1 MIILL
6 KDKIMTKKIVA
17 SLVLSYIFIGCGS
30 SGESDLTKIK
40 EVLKLSD
47 IVFAKP
53 QKINFQNKMRNKLLK
68 INALQE
74 KVEISSCGIS
84 GTIDIEELS
93 DGTVTILYKDCINY
107 SSKTELS
114 EYYNGK
120 VQTNAKGNQILFDGL
135 TEILDYEN
143 YPKTSTYYDN
153 INIFYSLVDSIEDI
167 KINGKLDVY
176 EHGDV
181 VEKISYSDFTIKT
194 NLMNRSYYMAG
205 YFSDKTRCY
214 AEEHLYKTE
223 NSEWLVE
230 DTLNSRNWSSG
241 TLYIDNVKYVYDGE
255 SVTVTKNNQQKI
267 FTQQELRDEYN
278 KNRDK
283 TDCFTSYI

>member
-1 MIILL
+1 
-6 KDKIMTKKIVA
+6 MTKKIVA

-30 SGESDLTKIK
+30 SGKLDMMKTK
-40 EVLKLSD
+40 EVLILSD

-53 QKINFQNKMRNKLLK
+53 KKINFQNKMRNKVLK

-74 KVEISSCGIS
+74 KVETSVCGIS
-84 GTIDIEELS
+84 GTVDIEELS
-93 DGTVTILYKDCINY
+93 DGTLTILYSDCVNY

-120 VQTNAKGNQILFDGL
+120 IQTNAKGNQISFYGL
-135 TEILDYEN
+135 KEILDYEN

-153 INIFYSLVDSIEDI
+153 INISYSSEDGIEDI
-167 KINGKLDVY
+167 KINGKLDIY
-176 EHGDV
+176 EDGDV
-181 VEKISYSDFTIKT
+181 VEKMSYSDFTMKT
-194 NLMNRSYYMAG
+194 NLINRSYYMAG

-214 AEEHLYKTE
+214 FEEHLYKTE
-223 NSEWLVE
+223 NNDWLVE
-230 DTLNSRNWSSG
+230 DSLNSENWSSG
-241 TLYIDNVKYVYDGE
+241 TLYIDNVKYVYNGE
-255 SVTVTKNNQQKI
+255 SVTVTKNNQQKT

-283 TDCFTSYI
+283 TDCSTSYI